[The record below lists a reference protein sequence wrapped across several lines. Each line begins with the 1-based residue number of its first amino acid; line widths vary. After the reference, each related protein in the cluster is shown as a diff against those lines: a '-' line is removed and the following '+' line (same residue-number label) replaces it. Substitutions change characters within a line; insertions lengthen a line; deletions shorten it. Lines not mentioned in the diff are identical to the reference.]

1 MGLFIFMKGDKIMNN
16 KEILK
21 AVGLLKYALEMVGDG
36 GTDPFNNSEYVLMY
50 KFLNQIEEEYKMESN
65 ILKKV
70 QKIYDESYTGMEF
83 EVRLNELI
91 EEYK

>member
-1 MGLFIFMKGDKIMNN
+1 MNN

-21 AVGLLKYALEMVGDG
+21 AVGLLKYALERVGDG
-36 GTDPFNNSEYVLMY
+36 FMDPFDNNEYELMN

-65 ILKKV
+65 VLKKV

-83 EVRLNELI
+83 EVKLNKLL